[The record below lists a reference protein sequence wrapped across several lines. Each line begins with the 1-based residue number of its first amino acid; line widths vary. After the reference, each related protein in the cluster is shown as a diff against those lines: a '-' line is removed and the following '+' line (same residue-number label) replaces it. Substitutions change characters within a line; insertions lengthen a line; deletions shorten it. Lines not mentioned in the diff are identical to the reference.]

1 MAIKYLQLFARTM
14 MQKIV
19 DKYYKDVIITVL

>member
-14 MQKIV
+14 MQKTV
-19 DKYYKDVIITVL
+19 DKYYKDAIITVL